1 MLFVYAYISF
11 SLNYSIVFIK
21 GKQASFSKLL
31 EIYDQ
36 YLSRDNILSEP
47 LLVCRLFS

>member
-1 MLFVYAYISF
+1 MLLGYAYINY
-11 SLNYSIVFIK
+11 SLIYSIVFIK

-36 YLSRDNILSEP
+36 YLSRDNTLIEP
-47 LLVCRLFS
+47 